1 MQAKQ
6 GGAVAHA
13 IKRTQEVDAAK
24 LTRKRTSTALDT
36 NLRMSLVSIKSK
48 SSLDEIE
55 EVDLKEMF
63 ESQAKVKQSFD
74 TLATKII
81 QKKNPSTAYK
91 INGKKNVD
99 FYNANSKTDANK
111 KFLI

>member
-1 MQAKQ
+1 
-6 GGAVAHA
+6 
-13 IKRTQEVDAAK
+13 
-24 LTRKRTSTALDT
+24 
-36 NLRMSLVSIKSK
+36 MSLVSK

-74 TLATKII
+74 NLATKII
-81 QKKNPSTAYK
+81 KKKNPTTAYK
-91 INGKKNVD
+91 ISGKKNVD

-111 KFLI
+111 KFLIYNIDVRNSKNKEKFQNQLVAMELIKSDYQV

>member
-1 MQAKQ
+1 
-6 GGAVAHA
+6 
-13 IKRTQEVDAAK
+13 
-24 LTRKRTSTALDT
+24 
-36 NLRMSLVSIKSK
+36 MSLVSK

-74 TLATKII
+74 NLAKEII
-81 QKKNPSTAYK
+81 KKKNPSTAYK

-99 FYNANSKTDANK
+99 FYNAYAKTDANK